1 MTYKIKHMQ
10 KLLSIM
16 LVFSMAL
23 IMTACGSGKKDKNA
37 ELTEAKNK
45 LEKLKKDKA
54 GLDAQIRQVEAR
66 IAEIDPEASK
76 QLRLVAVDTL
86 VIRDFAH
93 YIELQGN
100 IDADG
105 VAWVT
110 PRGQGG
116 QVRSIHVKQGDQVR
130 KGQLILKLDDA
141 LYRQG
146 LIAAQQQVSGL
157 KAQVAQAQSLYERQQ
172 NLWKENIG
180 TEVQVLNAKTA
191 VESLQSQLAA
201 AEANAQFAAEQVNQ
215 TNVTAEISGVID
227 LMNVKVGEFFTP
239 ASANPT
245 SGIRIVNNNNL
256 KMVTAVPENYISR
269 VNRGDSVL
277 IEVPETGKAPFRSV
291 LSVVGA
297 SINATTRSFETEAR
311 LPSDPNLRPNQLA
324 TMKILDYKSKDA
336 VTAPVNV
343 VQTDEKGKYVFVIEN
358 AGGKSIVR
366 KKPVTVGETYG
377 GVTEIKSGLG
387 AGALIIT
394 EGYQNV
400 YDGQSVS
407 ISK

>member
-1 MTYKIKHMQ
+1 
-10 KLLSIM
+10 
-16 LVFSMAL
+16 MAL

-54 GLDAQIRQVEAR
+54 GLDAQIRQVEAK

-86 VIRDFAH
+86 VIRDFVH

-141 LYRQG
+141 LHRQG

-157 KAQVAQAQSLYERQQ
+157 KAQLAQAQSLYERQQ
-172 NLWKENIG
+172 NLWKQNIG

-215 TNVTAEISGVID
+215 TSVTAEIGGVID
-227 LMNVKVGEFFTP
+227 QMNVKVGEFFTP
-239 ASANPT
+239 ASANPA
-245 SGIRIVNNNNL
+245 SGIRIVNNKNL

-269 VNRGDSVL
+269 VNKGDSVL
-277 IEVPETGKAPFRSV
+277 IEVPETGKAAFRSV

-366 KKPVTVGETYG
+366 KKPVVVGETYG
-377 GVTEIKSGLG
+377 GVTEIKSGLD